1 MAENRDY
8 IIDGYIFSTPEDANL
23 ALNEKLRVEQIEKKL
38 NYNDSKMVNAVL
50 IKAINKRVFKTP
62 VGYDFLRKLQKAAL
76 KNPPEDEEVP
86 DIPVYGVF
94 NLRDGSIPIT
104 KKVTPSTKKPE
115 KPKQEFYNKKTSILI
130 NVLLLLLVCVLFV
143 ISMTGSSP
151 TILNYEKAIQDRY
164 AQWEKEL
171 TDRESVIREKEKELL
186 INE

>member
-1 MAENRDY
+1 MADNRDY
-8 IIDGYIFSTPEDANL
+8 VVDGYIFSTQEDANL
-23 ALNEKLRVEQIEKKL
+23 ALNEKLRVEQIEKKI
-38 NYNDSKMVNAVL
+38 NYKDSKMVNAVL

-76 KNPPEDEEVP
+76 KNPPVGEEVP
-86 DIPVYGVF
+86 DIPVYGVY

-115 KPKQEFYNKKTSILI
+115 KPKEGFYNKKTSILI
-130 NVLLLLLVCVLFV
+130 NVVLLLLICVMFV

-151 TILNYEKAIQDRY
+151 TILNYEKAVQNRY
-164 AQWEKEL
+164 AEWEKEL
-171 TDRESVIREKEKELL
+171 SERESVIREKEKELL